1 MQINRHKC
9 NEIASYFRI
18 FMLNLQANLI
28 FISGFRFYGNQ
39 ISIYLSNAI
48 WMRRNSLVLL
58 FFRKFLKKG
67 KS

>member
-28 FISGFRFYGNQ
+28 FISGFSVLWEPNLDLFIKCN
-39 ISIYLSNAI
+39 LNA
-48 WMRRNSLVLL
+48 SKFVGFT
-58 FFRKFLKKG
+58 FFP
-67 KS
+67 